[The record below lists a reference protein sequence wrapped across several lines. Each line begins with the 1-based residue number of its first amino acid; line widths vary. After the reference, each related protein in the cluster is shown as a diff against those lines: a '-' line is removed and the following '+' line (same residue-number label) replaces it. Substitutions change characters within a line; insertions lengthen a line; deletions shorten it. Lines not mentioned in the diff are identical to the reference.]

1 MFLQIIFLETQ
12 QPEHLM
18 PPAVPELERA
28 PGMTHQNLLTMTQAA
43 DNMGTTI
50 GIAANPLYAAA
61 APVTADQQ

>member
-1 MFLQIIFLETQ
+1 
-12 QPEHLM
+12 M